1 MSLRVATLE
10 LDVRT
15 GDVDGN
21 LAAARAGVRRASELG
36 ARLVALPEMWPTSF
50 VASAG
55 RAELEA
61 SDAAVEA
68 LARDAAEL
76 DVAVVG
82 SSFGDLGEGALPT
95 NRAHVLDGGRVVG
108 TYDKVHLFSPTAE
121 HLAFTA
127 GDAPPPVVTLGKTD
141 VKVAPVVCYDLRFP
155 AVTRAA
161 FRAGAEVLVAV
172 AQWPDARAPHWRALV
187 RGRAAEAEGF
197 VVACNRVGEDEI
209 GRRRMRLTFSGDA
222 AVVGPSGEDV
232 PRVARETLEAVGRD
246 HSRLSVHEID
256 VGEARALRRAVPVA
270 KDERLDVVRSWLA
283 SD

>member
-232 PRVARETLEAVGRD
+232 PRVASETLEAVGRD